1 MAQKVQELN
10 ELAEIQMSM
19 AKDGPK
25 EIKYFNMKASEVVG
39 NLLPMFEE
47 QKVFMKVFLKSGI
60 EGMKNDIEMQLKLG
74 PMEAINSAKN

>member
-1 MAQKVQELN
+1 
-10 ELAEIQMSM
+10 MSM

-47 QKVFMKVFLKSGI
+47 QKVFMRVVLKSGI

-74 PMEAINSAKN
+74 PMEAIDSAKN

>member
-1 MAQKVQELN
+1 MQELN

-47 QKVFMKVFLKSGI
+47 QKVFMRVVLKSGI

-74 PMEAINSAKN
+74 PMEAIDSAKN